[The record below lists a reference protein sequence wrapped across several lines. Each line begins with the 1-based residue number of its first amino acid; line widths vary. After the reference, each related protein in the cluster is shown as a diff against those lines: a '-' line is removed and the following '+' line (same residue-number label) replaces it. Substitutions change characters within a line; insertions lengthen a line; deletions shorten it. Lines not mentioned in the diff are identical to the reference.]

1 MSSSLDKKVMRGRVW
16 KFGDS
21 MDTDVISPSGE
32 RGEKLRE
39 TTMTAVRPEF
49 SKDVKPGDI
58 VVAGRNF
65 GCGSHRETAN
75 TILRDVGVQ
84 AVVAESIARIFFRV
98 SISLAYPT
106 FVAEGITKIV
116 DDGDQLEINYQKGV
130 ARNVDTGVTV
140 SITKYPPSVE
150 QIFNA
155 GGLLQL
161 LIQRYEKETRYS
173 QY

>member
-1 MSSSLDKKVMRGRVW
+1 MSSRLNKVMRGRVW

-21 MDTDVISPSGE
+21 VNTDVISPSGE
-32 RGEKLRE
+32 RGERLRE

-49 SKDVKPGDI
+49 PKQVKPGDI

-75 TILRDVGVQ
+75 TILRDVGIQV
-84 AVVAESIARIFFRV
+84 VVAESVARIFFRV

-106 FVAEGITKIV
+106 FVAEGISKIV
-116 DDGDQLEINYQKGV
+116 EDGDQLEIDYEKSV
-130 ARNVDTGVTV
+130 VLNVTTGAAAPL
-140 SITKYPPSVE
+140 SKFPPSVE

-155 GGLLQL
+155 GGLLPL
-161 LIQRYEKETRYS
+161 LMHRYKEETR
-173 QY
+173 

>member
-1 MSSSLDKKVMRGRVW
+1 MSSRLDKVIRGRVW

-21 MDTDVISPSGE
+21 VNTDVISPGGE
-32 RGEKLRE
+32 RGERLRE

-49 SKDVKPGDI
+49 PKEVKPGDI

-84 AVVAESIARIFFRV
+84 AVVAESVARIFFRV

-106 FVAEGITKIV
+106 FVAEGISKIV
-116 DDGDQLEINYQKGV
+116 EDGDQLEIDYEESV
-130 ARNVDTGVTV
+130 ARNVTTGAVAPL
-140 SITKYPPSVE
+140 TKFPPSVE

-155 GGLLQL
+155 GGLLPL
-161 LIQRYEKETRYS
+161 LIHRYEEETR
-173 QY
+173 

>member
-1 MSSSLDKKVMRGRVW
+1 MSSMLCNVMRGRVW

-21 MDTDVISPSGE
+21 VDTDVISPSGE
-32 RGEKLRE
+32 RGENLRE

-49 SKDVKPGDI
+49 PKEVKPGDI

-75 TILRDVGVQ
+75 TVLRDIGVQ
-84 AVVAESIARIFFRV
+84 AVVAESVARIFFRV

-116 DDGDQLEINYQKGV
+116 EDGDQLDIDYEKGV
-130 ARNVDTGVTV
+130 ARNVATGASV
-140 SITKYPPSVE
+140 SLTKFPLSVE
-150 QIFNA
+150 DIFNA
-155 GGLLQL
+155 GGLLPI
-161 LIQRYEKETRYS
+161 LIHRYEREARRS
-173 QY
+173 